1 MIQASIY
8 RTDPQQVATKGRNA
22 FVGMNFKDSH
32 ASEELVLDY
41 CERLAQHDNIVAPEI
56 TIAHVADP
64 EV

>member
-41 CERLAQHDNIVAPEI
+41 CERLAKHDSIVSPEI
-56 TIAHVADP
+56 VINRIADQ